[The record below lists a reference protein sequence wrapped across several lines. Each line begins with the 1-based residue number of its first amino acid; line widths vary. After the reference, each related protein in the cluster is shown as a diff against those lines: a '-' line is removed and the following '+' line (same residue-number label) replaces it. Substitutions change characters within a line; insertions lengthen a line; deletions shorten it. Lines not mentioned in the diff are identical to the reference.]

1 MTKTFFQRALII
13 LFSGTLLLIAGYCG
27 FQVSSLSNERAQ
39 IKKDYGLLNNIN
51 FGLLSVNAWRDHLV
65 RVVSNR
71 IDDFEFSQ
79 EQEKALNYEVSQVL
93 HAVINKADSMLDK
106 KQKTI
111 GGKLKKIAIKTFV
124 KEDKL
129 HAQVPVFAK
138 TIVDELKKPKNKK
151 KLKFLAESKLKDFS
165 AITYDSANDIRRNEA
180 ILKKYEVADLPAFNI
195 HSELLLSG
203 LQKQTYFFTYVILS
217 IMLLFLVIWWAVRNH
232 KMAHKPLYV
241 VSVLVALVVLVIG
254 LTSPMIE
261 IDARIKEMTFLL
273 MGEDISFHDQVIFFQ
288 SKSIVDVVR
297 ILIQTGKYDS
307 AFVGI
312 LIVMFSIIFPIGKL
326 LSTGLYLLGNVKLRD
341 SRLIKFFAFKS
352 GKWSMADVM
361 VIAIF
366 MAYIGFKGIL
376 DSQMESLNMKT
387 DSLASISTNET
398 SLQPGFILFTSFVLF
413 GLILASILERITSQ
427 ELLRPKGKS
436 IVNGVIIPA

>member
-1 MTKTFFQRALII
+1 MNKTFFQRALII
-13 LFSGTLLLIAGYCG
+13 LFSGGLLLIAAYCG
-27 FQVSSLSNERAQ
+27 FQVSTLSNKRAE

-65 RVVSNR
+65 RVVTNR
-71 IDDFEFSQ
+71 IDDFEFSK
-79 EQEKALNYEVSQVL
+79 EQDAALNYEVSQVL
-93 HAVINKADSMLDK
+93 HAVIDKADSMLDK

-111 GGKLKKIAIKTFV
+111 GSKLKKFAIRTFV

-138 TIVDELKKPKNKK
+138 TIVNELKKPKNKQ
-151 KLKFLAESKLKDFS
+151 KLKFLAQSKLKDFS
-165 AITYDSANDIRRNEA
+165 AITYDSANDITRNNA
-180 ILKKYEVADLPAFNI
+180 ILKKYEAEDLPAFNLQ
-195 HSELLLSG
+195 SEILLSG
-203 LQKQTYFFTYVILS
+203 LQKRTYFFTYVILS
-217 IMLLFLVIWWAVRNH
+217 IMLLFLVMWWVVRNY
-232 KMAHKPLYV
+232 KVTHKPLYV
-241 VSVLVALVVLVIG
+241 VSVLIALVVLIIG

-312 LIVMFSIIFPIGKL
+312 LILMFSIIFPIGKL
-326 LSTGLYLLGNVKLRD
+326 LSTGLYLLGNIKLRQ

-366 MAYIGFKGIL
+366 MAYIGFRGIL

-413 GLILASILERITSQ
+413 GLVLASILERITTPVQ
-427 ELLRPKGKS
+427 LKPKGKS
-436 IVNGVIIPA
+436 IVNGVVTPA